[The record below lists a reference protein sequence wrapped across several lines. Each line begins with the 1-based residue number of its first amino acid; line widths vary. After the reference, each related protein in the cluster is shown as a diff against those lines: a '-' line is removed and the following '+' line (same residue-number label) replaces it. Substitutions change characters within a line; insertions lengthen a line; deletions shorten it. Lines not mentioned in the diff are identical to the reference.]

1 MHVGGEETSLFVP
14 FGSAAIHKD
23 PTRSVLIQSHT
34 PTAESTENP
43 SRTEPAR
50 ARRILGTS
58 PS

>member
-34 PTAESTENP
+34 PTTESTENP
-43 SRTEPAR
+43 SRSAPV
-50 ARRILGTS
+50 
-58 PS
+58 